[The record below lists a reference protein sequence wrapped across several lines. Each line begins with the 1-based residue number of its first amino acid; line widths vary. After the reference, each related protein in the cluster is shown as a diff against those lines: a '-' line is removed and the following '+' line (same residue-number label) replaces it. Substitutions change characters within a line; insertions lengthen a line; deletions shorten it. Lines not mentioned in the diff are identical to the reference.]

1 MGEIDKG
8 DPRVKFQGYGYIIEG
23 FKVKCCGKVPYTL
36 TFYSPEGYL
45 YADDEGD
52 LEKDNSKEEW
62 SHPYNRALMAV
73 WRGQYLSEALF
84 RDDTR
89 L

>member
-52 LEKDNSKEEW
+52 LKKDNSKEE
-62 SHPYNRALMAV
+62 
-73 WRGQYLSEALF
+73 
-84 RDDTR
+84 
-89 L
+89 